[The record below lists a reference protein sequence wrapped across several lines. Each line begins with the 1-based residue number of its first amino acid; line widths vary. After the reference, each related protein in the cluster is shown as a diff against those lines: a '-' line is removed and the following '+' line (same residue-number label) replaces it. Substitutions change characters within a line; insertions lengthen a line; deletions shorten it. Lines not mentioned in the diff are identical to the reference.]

1 MKRELIAIILMLILL
16 LVAIVILVLQNQ
28 KYKALQKA
36 YSQTQKTKANAIGD
50 TAGDL
55 IGNILSLFIK

>member
-1 MKRELIAIILMLILL
+1 MKRELIAIILMLVLL
-16 LVAIVILVLQNQ
+16 LVAIAILVHQNQ
-28 KYKALQKA
+28 KYKALEEA
-36 YSQTQKTKANAIGD
+36 YRKTQNNKANAIGD